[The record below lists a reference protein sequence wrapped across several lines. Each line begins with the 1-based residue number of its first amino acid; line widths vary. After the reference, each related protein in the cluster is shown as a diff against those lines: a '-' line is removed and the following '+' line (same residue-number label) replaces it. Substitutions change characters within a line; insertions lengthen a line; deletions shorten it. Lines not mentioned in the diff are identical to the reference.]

1 MGALYEALV
10 DLAPVHDDELL
21 DGYRRYEELL
31 TSVLTPAQL
40 EYYAT
45 EIRRTGAIRIFEEM
59 NAAEL
64 TALSPEMQVIS
75 REIMASE
82 NISMENRRVV
92 ALLHQRGQEAVAPDF
107 GSAQTNQPVSPLRL

>member
-10 DLAPVHDDELL
+10 NLSPVHDDELL
-21 DGYRRYEELL
+21 HGYRRYEELL
-31 TSVLTPAQL
+31 TTILTPEQMDH
-40 EYYAT
+40 YAM
-45 EIRRTGAIRIFEEM
+45 EIRQSGDVRIFEEM

-75 REIMASE
+75 REIMANE
-82 NISMENRRVV
+82 TIAMENRRVV

-107 GSAQTNQPVSPLRL
+107 GSAQTGGRPDLIQF